1 MPALLRRL
9 LPDRFILLLLSV
21 VAAATLLPARG
32 EALRIAEAASTAAI
46 VTLFFLHGVR
56 TSLHAVIDGF
66 RNWRL
71 QLAIFGACYG
81 VLGLLG
87 WGTAALLAGAVG
99 PSFALGFL
107 FLGVLPTTVQSSIA
121 YTSIARGNVAAAVI
135 AAAAVNIAGVVLTP
149 ALFALLASVQGAE
162 AGLGGIGR
170 IASILLLPFAL
181 GQLARRWLMTA
192 VERRRAIVGVLDKLT
207 IVLAVY
213 VAFSEAAAEG
223 LWSSVAG
230 STLALLLAGVVAM
243 LGAGFGLA
251 WALGGSLGL
260 PRPDRA
266 TLLFSG
272 AHKSLVTGAPM
283 ARILFPGAEAGAV
296 LLPLILYHQ
305 LQLMLSALIAPRLAA
320 RAQGGEPGVL
330 RA

>member
-9 LPDRFILLLLSV
+9 LPDRFVLLLLSV

-32 EALRIAEAASTAAI
+32 DTLRVVEAASTAAI
-46 VTLFFLHGVR
+46 VSLFFLHGVR
-56 TSLHAVIDGF
+56 ISPQAVLDGF

-71 QLAIFGACYG
+71 QLAVFAACYG
-81 VLGLLG
+81 VLAALG
-87 WGTAALLAGAVG
+87 FASAALLAPAIGA
-99 PSFALGFL
+99 SFALGFL

-121 YTSIARGNVAAAVI
+121 YASIARGNVAASVI

-149 ALFALLASVQGAE
+149 ALFALLASAQGVE
-162 AGLGGIGR
+162 AGFGGIGR

-181 GQLARRWLMTA
+181 GQLARRWLINV
-192 VERRRAIVGVLDKLT
+192 VERRRALVGVLDKLT

-223 LWSSVAG
+223 LWSSVAAR
-230 STLALLLAGVVAM
+230 TLMLLLAGVIAM
-243 LGAGFGLA
+243 LGAGFALA
-251 WALGGSLGL
+251 WVLGRALGFS
-260 PRPDRA
+260 RADRA

-305 LQLMLSALIAPRLAA
+305 LQLMLSAIVASRIAAAA
-320 RAQGGEPGVL
+320 REQESP
-330 RA
+330 